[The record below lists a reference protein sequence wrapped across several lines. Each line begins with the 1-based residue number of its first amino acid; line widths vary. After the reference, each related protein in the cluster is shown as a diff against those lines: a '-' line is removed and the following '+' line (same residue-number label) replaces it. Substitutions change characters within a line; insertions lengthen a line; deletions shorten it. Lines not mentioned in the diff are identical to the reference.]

1 MTFVAISINYLDY
14 WQIVLIIMFWK
25 SQDYE
30 VHRNNIPSSLNDNC
44 KHFSSETAP
53 ENSLLFGSDLEG
65 VMKNVE
71 TNNRQSKKLADNN
84 QSRKIRSLRK

>member
-1 MTFVAISINYLDY
+1 MTFVAISMNYVDY
-14 WQIVLIIMFWK
+14 WLIVLIIMFWK

-30 VHRNNIPSSLNDNC
+30 VHRNNIISSLNDNC

-84 QSRKIRSLRK
+84 